1 MSDFLP
7 GEPFLTGSFVTAA
20 IGSSPSSP
28 PSSPAIVAAAASAS
42 VSVPLFAFG
51 VGVDFDVRVRLENV
65 QLLGRPELA
74 FTPEEIAPQSG
85 VKCRLGNHD
94 HHRFLSEQLA
104 QSTEPLLRRLGDR
117 DDDAPILDT
126 SRQRLE
132 ALRILARHLGK
143 RVRVE
148 PDRGSLDVVERP
160 LLREQAGDIVLGG
173 KPAANHDLTETLA
186 GATPFIERI
195 VELHL
200 REEPSLDQQLTQR
213 DPNGSLG
220 RIGSG
225 QGLLTH
231 SLILRCCDL
240 SPNPPDICRR
250 IEPQT

>member
-1 MSDFLP
+1 MTPAEILDSLFP
-7 GEPFLTGSFVTAA
+7 AGHAVTAEGDLLFGHGTSPGGRVMHVIGATARAPIGIDQA
-20 IGSSPSSP
+20 IRLSAAVL
-28 PSSPAIVAAAASAS
+28 AIARS
-42 VSVPLFAFG
+42 
-51 VGVDFDVRVRLENV
+51 
-65 QLLGRPELA
+65 
-74 FTPEEIAPQSG
+74 
-85 VKCRLGNHD
+85 
-94 HHRFLSEQLA
+94 
-104 QSTEPLLRRLGDR
+104 

-173 KPAANHDLTETLA
+173 KPAANHDLTESLA

-200 REEPSLDQQLTQR
+200 REEPSLNQQLTQR